1 LLFTSKGQIHHPVL
15 IRNQQVLLHRVMCPA
30 EVTSRWTILLPLKG
44 QIHHPEFPWTG
55 PTLSLEVDQT
65 YLPYFRL
72 LLKTDVVEFVDKEL
86 IRIKKTLDPSE
97 CLLDQ
102 REDEDED
109 EEDESMRICRKAFQ
123 DIMLQFLRRRQQ
135 DHLADILLNRT
146 LPTERQNKLKSLL
159 KRRFERVV
167 EGDARG
173 KNSSLDQIYTDL
185 FHTEGG
191 TGDVISEHEVR
202 QIESASRKQNK
213 HETKIGCE
221 NLFKPNP
228 GRQEPIR
235 SVMTK
240 GIAGI
245 GKTVFTQKLALD
257 WAKGK
262 VNQDIQFMFPIAF
275 RELNLL
281 KDKKYSLMELLK
293 LLFPGTI
300 EKMISGLEEF
310 RVLFI
315 FDGLDEF

>member
-1 LLFTSKGQIHHPVL
+1 HIKLSIKPAGSPAPSHVSCRSNKSMDSPITFKGPDSASRSKYLNNCTKTNTTFLTATV
-15 IRNQQVLLHRVMCPA
+15 
-30 EVTSRWTILLPLKG
+30 
-44 QIHHPEFPWTG
+44 G
-55 PTLSLEVDQT
+55 PPT
-65 YLPYFRL
+65 
-72 LLKTDVVEFVDKEL
+72 
-86 IRIKKTLDPSE
+86 
-97 CLLDQ
+97 
-102 REDEDED
+102 
-109 EEDESMRICRKAFQ
+109 
-123 DIMLQFLRRRQQ
+123 
-135 DHLADILLNRT
+135 RT
-146 LPTERQNKLKSLL
+146 LPTECQNKLKSLL

-221 NLFKPNP
+221 NLFKPDF

-262 VNQDIQFMFPIAF
+262 VNQDIKFMFPIAF

-281 KDKKYSLMELLK
+281 KDKKYSLIELLK

-315 FDGLDEF
+315 FDGLDEFRLSLDFQAHEIITDVTQDWRVHIVLWRSSVTQVLPRFLAATVWI